1 MVYSNTGISTSLT
14 FVWSHP
20 ATFIHSNIFARLLKR
35 KGHNVWTSGIFG
47 SQSYWK
53 DVYSQKGGRRTHRY
67 LRLGRF
73 LKASLSMCFRLFAL
87 RSSLEGKKAHSLEA
101 ENLST
106 RASVHHGHCEASEQ
120 DREHANVEAKWKPG
134 GDGQDQKSPIR
145 VFSARTASQSES
157 CGAVKHALS
166 PSSTRLGSRRMGPG
180 QLKRRAG
187 DVHHP
192 LLLHKDY
199 RGSLKALLWTIN
211 HYTESSLLMDYKM
224 VGLEFSKSNKH
235 VLEVQMLEIPSLWF
249 HADAWYFSSPEVAG
263 FLVDKEK
270 LVLLNLC
277 PTTVLIVLRA
287 PRIQTQK
294 NAGPPPKRQPRA
306 APAWPRPGRRK
317 AEPGVC
323 VIQRTY
329 FRWVGDRRSPV
340 FNDFFSH
347 VHNKKLPVSDPTA
360 GPLFSAE
367 VYSKIIL
374 IFVPNIFLIHGVN
387 RCCCRWRRR
396 AATT

>member
-1 MVYSNTGISTSLT
+1 
-14 FVWSHP
+14 
-20 ATFIHSNIFARLLKR
+20 
-35 KGHNVWTSGIFG
+35 
-47 SQSYWK
+47 
-53 DVYSQKGGRRTHRY
+53 
-67 LRLGRF
+67 
-73 LKASLSMCFRLFAL
+73 MCFRLFAL
-87 RSSLEGKKAHSLEA
+87 RSSLEEKKTHSLEA

-106 RASVHHGHCEASEQ
+106 RASVHRGHCEASEQ
-120 DREHANVEAKWKPG
+120 DREHAKVEAKWKPG

-145 VFSARTASQSES
+145 VFSAQTASQSEP

-192 LLLHKDY
+192 LLLYKDY

-211 HYTESSLLMDYKM
+211 HYTASSLLMDYKM
-224 VGLEFSKSNKH
+224 AGLEFSKSNKH
-235 VLEVQMLEIPSLWF
+235 VLELQMLEIPLLWF

-263 FLVDKEK
+263 FFKVDKEK
-270 LVLLNLC
+270 LVLLYLC

-294 NAGPPPKRQPRA
+294 NAGPPPKLQPRA

-340 FNDFFSH
+340 FNDFFFPRSQ
-347 VHNKKLPVSDPTA
+347 
-360 GPLFSAE
+360 
-367 VYSKIIL
+367 
-374 IFVPNIFLIHGVN
+374 
-387 RCCCRWRRR
+387 
-396 AATT
+396 